1 MDRRRGDR
9 AIAVNP
15 IDQMTRLHSAVAL
28 FAMLLMLPS
37 RAPAQALP
45 TNQRLYD
52 TVTTMPDLHASRVAK
67 FAAEPVVPGRVIFFG
82 NSITQGGDWAKLT
95 GDSTVI
101 NRGIGAAL
109 VSSLLG
115 RVADVTRRKPSKLFI
130 LIGINDI
137 SKDIP
142 DAVIAAEYRA
152 LVDSVRRQ
160 SLTTK
165 VYVQSILP
173 LNPTVKNFPQHYDK
187 QEHVVAVNR
196 LLRRVARETG
206 ATYVDLWPIVIDT
219 NGHLDARLTGD
230 GLHLNRQGYERW
242 VAHLKKARML

>member
-1 MDRRRGDR
+1 
-9 AIAVNP
+9 
-15 IDQMTRLHSAVAL
+15 MTRPTLFRILALVLGWPALSA
-28 FAMLLMLPS
+28 
-37 RAPAQALP
+37 AQTLP

-67 FAAEPVVPGRVIFFG
+67 FEAEPVVTGRVIFFG

-101 NRGIGAAL
+101 NRGIGADL
-109 VSSLLG
+109 TLSLLG

-152 LVDSVRRQ
+152 LIDSVRAQ
-160 SLTTK
+160 SPATK
-165 VYVQSILP
+165 IVVQSILP

-187 QEHVVAVNR
+187 QDHVVAVNR
-196 LLRRVARETG
+196 LLARMAKETG
-206 ATYVDLWPIVIDT
+206 ATYVDLWPVVIDAQ
-219 NGHLDARLTGD
+219 GRLDARLTGD
-230 GLHLNRQGYERW
+230 GLHLNSQGYERW
-242 VAHLKKARML
+242 VAYLKRAHLL

>member
-1 MDRRRGDR
+1 
-9 AIAVNP
+9 VNSA
-15 IDQMTRLHSAVAL
+15 TRMQRLRSFATLVAL
-28 FAMLLMLPS
+28 IVAPS
-37 RAPAQALP
+37 FAPAQTLP

-67 FAAEPVVPGRVIFFG
+67 FEAEPVVTGRVIFFG
-82 NSITQGGDWAKLT
+82 NSITQGGDWATLT

-101 NRGIGAAL
+101 NRGIGADL

-115 RVADVTRRKPSKLFI
+115 RVADVTRRKPTKLFV

-152 LVDSVRRQ
+152 LMDSVRTR
-160 SLTTK
+160 SPATK
-165 VYVQSILP
+165 S
-173 LNPTVKNFPQHYDK
+173 FPQHYDK
-187 QEHVVAVNR
+187 QDRVVAVNR
-196 LLRRVARETG
+196 LLRRMARETG
-206 ATYVDLWPIVIDT
+206 ATYVDLWPIFLDAS
-219 NGHLDARLTGD
+219 GHLDARLTGD
-230 GLHLNRQGYERW
+230 GLHLNQRGYERW

>member
-1 MDRRRGDR
+1 MKKRRLLAVS
-9 AIAVNP
+9 AIVLLASP
-15 IDQMTRLHSAVAL
+15 AL
-28 FAMLLMLPS
+28 A
-37 RAPAQALP
+37 RTQTLP

-52 TVTTMPDLHASRVAK
+52 TVTTMPDLHASRVAE
-67 FAAEPVVPGRVIFFG
+67 FEAEAVVTGRVIFFG

-95 GDSTVI
+95 GDSTAI
-101 NRGIGAAL
+101 NRGIGADL

-152 LVDSVRRQ
+152 LVDSVRTQ
-160 SLTTK
+160 SPATRIF
-165 VYVQSILP
+165 VQSILP

-196 LLRRVARETG
+196 LLRRMAKETG
-206 ATYVDLWPIVIDT
+206 STYVDLWPIVLDSK
-219 NGHLDARLTGD
+219 NRLDARLTGD
-230 GLHLNRQGYERW
+230 GLHLNNQGYERW
-242 VAHLKKARML
+242 VAYLRKARLL

>member
-1 MDRRRGDR
+1 MPRLLIASVLAILLGIAPR
-9 AIAVNP
+9 A
-15 IDQMTRLHSAVAL
+15 SA
-28 FAMLLMLPS
+28 
-37 RAPAQALP
+37 QTLP

-67 FAAEPVVPGRVIFFG
+67 FEAEPVVTGRVIFFG

-95 GDSTVI
+95 GDSTAI
-101 NRGIGAAL
+101 NRGIGADL

-115 RVADVTRRKPSKLFI
+115 RVADVTRRKPSKLFV

-152 LVDSVRRQ
+152 LLDSVRAQ
-160 SLTTK
+160 SPATK
-165 VYVQSILP
+165 IFVQSILP

-196 LLRRVARETG
+196 LLRRMAKEIG
-206 ATYVDLWPIVIDT
+206 ATYVDLWPIVVDT
-219 NGHLDARLTGD
+219 KGHLDARLTGD
-230 GLHLNRQGYERW
+230 GLHLNQQGYERW
-242 VAHLKKARML
+242 VAYLKKARLL

>member
-1 MDRRRGDR
+1 MRRHFTLSALTALLATPALAR
-9 AIAVNP
+9 A
-15 IDQMTRLHSAVAL
+15 QS
-28 FAMLLMLPS
+28 
-37 RAPAQALP
+37 LP

-52 TVTTMPDLHASRVAK
+52 TVTTMTDLNESRVAK
-67 FAAEPVVPGRVIFFG
+67 FEAEPVVTGRVIFFG
-82 NSITQGGDWAKLT
+82 NSITQGGDWARLT

-101 NRGIGAAL
+101 NRGIGADL

-160 SLTTK
+160 SPATK
-165 VYVQSILP
+165 IVVQSILP

-187 QEHVVAVNR
+187 QERVVAVNR
-196 LLRRVARETG
+196 LLRRVAKETR
-206 ATYVDLWPIVIDT
+206 ATYVDLWPVVIDAR
-219 NGHLDARLTGD
+219 GHLDARLTGD
-230 GLHLNRQGYERW
+230 GLHLNQQGYERW
-242 VAHLKKARML
+242 VRYLKKAQML